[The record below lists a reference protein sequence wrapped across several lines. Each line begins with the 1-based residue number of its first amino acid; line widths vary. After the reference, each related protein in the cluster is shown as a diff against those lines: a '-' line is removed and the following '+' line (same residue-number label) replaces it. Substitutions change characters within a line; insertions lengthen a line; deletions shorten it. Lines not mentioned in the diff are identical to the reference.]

1 MKHGS
6 GEVSLRYVNI
16 GHRMLNGA
24 VKSHFSVLSE
34 ILCAGTMVGVGFDQ
48 VYLRSLI
55 LELTGSDSICHPNEE
70 CA

>member
-1 MKHGS
+1 MGS
-6 GEVSLRYVNI
+6 GT
-16 GHRMLNGA
+16 M
-24 VKSHFSVLSE
+24 KSHLGVLSK